1 MVEEK
6 TKVEERIKMGSVGNL
21 ELKVITKTFP
31 ERDGSG
37 EVVAVNNVSLK
48 IERGEFLTLLGPSG
62 CGKTTTLRLIAGF
75 ELPTHGQII
84 LDGKNITN
92 QAPNKRDM
100 AMVFQSYALFP
111 HMSVFDNIAYGLKIR
126 KLSRI
131 QIQEQTENVL
141 KLIGLIGLGDRRPNQ
156 LSGGQQQR
164 VALARSLVM
173 EPRVLLF
180 DEPLSNL
187 DAKLRVQM
195 RSEIHGLQ
203 RRLDVTSVYVTH
215 DQIEAMALSDRIVIM
230 NEGQIE
236 QIDTPEQIYRHPASR
251 FVADFI
257 GRANFL
263 NTRVEALNSNNANI
277 SILGQQVEISMETP
291 LSVDTTIVALVR
303 PEALTLRDDSTLKQA
318 EVIQVMYLGSEIEYI
333 VLVDNQEL
341 TVVETDPRTSRI
353 FTAGQTIG
361 IDFVHETVH
370 LLPNS

>member
-1 MVEEK
+1 MAKEK
-6 TKVEERIKMGSVGNL
+6 PQTSGVGNL
-21 ELKVITKTFP
+21 RLENMVKTFHGRGD
-31 ERDGSG
+31 EK
-37 EVVAVNNVSLK
+37 AVRAVDNVSLEIK
-48 IERGEFLTLLGPSG
+48 QGEFLTLLGPSG

-75 ELPTHGQII
+75 EMPTHGQII
-84 LDGKNITN
+84 LDDVDITN
-92 QAPNKRDM
+92 QPPNKRDM

-126 KLSRI
+126 KLSRN
-131 QIQEQTENVL
+131 QIQEQTEAVL
-141 KLIGLIGLGDRRPNQ
+141 KLIGLVGLGDRRPNQ

-195 RSEIHGLQ
+195 RSEIHSLQ

-215 DQIEAMALSDRIVIM
+215 DQVEAMALSDRIVVM

-236 QIDTPEQIYRHPASR
+236 QIDTPKEIYRHPVSR

-263 NTRVEALNSNNANI
+263 DTQIEAISSNQVTV
-277 SILGQQVEISMETP
+277 SLLGQQVEISMEMPPST
-291 LSVDTTIVALVR
+291 DTEMIALIR
-303 PEALTLRDDSTLKQA
+303 PEALTLREDDTLKQA
-318 EVIQVMYLGSEIEYI
+318 DVRQVMYLGSEIEYI
-333 VLVDNQEL
+333 VVVDNQEL

-353 FTAGQTIG
+353 FAAEQTVG

-370 LLPNS
+370 LLPN